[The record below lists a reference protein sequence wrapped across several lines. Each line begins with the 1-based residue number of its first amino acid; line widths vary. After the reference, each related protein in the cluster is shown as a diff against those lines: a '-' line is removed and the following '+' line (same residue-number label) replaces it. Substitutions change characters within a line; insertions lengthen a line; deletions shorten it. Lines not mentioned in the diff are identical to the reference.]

1 MRRHTNAK
9 GGAAELVA
17 AAVSV
22 LLTFCLIIPNSARIL
37 SALQKLEDVQTD
49 DAIFLRLAAT
59 EAAMPTETPKN
70 ASETAP
76 LEEEQTTGAPAP
88 HTAAGVYEP
97 PADILQLE
105 RAYLERFRDTESSGT
120 VTETFYGNKSATDV
134 IGSVAVRNCTSE
146 QKPDFAALLEAGAP
160 LEQADVSLPT
170 VLIFHTHTT
179 ESYLPAFNGV
189 FYKDFSTHST
199 DQKQNIVRVGDALV
213 SALEAQG
220 IGVIHDT
227 EVYDA
232 SYNGAY
238 ARSRTA
244 VQAYLEQYPS
254 IQVTIDVHRDAVYN
268 SSVSAVKPTA
278 EINGQKAAQ
287 IMIITGAEE
296 GLVSS
301 FPSWRENL
309 RFALALQ
316 KAAQEKYEG
325 LMKPIYF
332 CQRKY
337 NMDLTP
343 CSLLLE
349 FGSDTNTLA
358 EAVYAGYLLGDALGA
373 LIVSDLTE

>member
-88 HTAAGVYEP
+88 HTAAGVYET

-254 IQVTIDVHRDAVYN
+254 IQVTMDVHRDAVYN

>member
-88 HTAAGVYEP
+88 HTAAGVYET

>member
-1 MRRHTNAK
+1 M
-9 GGAAELVA
+9 
-17 AAVSV
+17 
-22 LLTFCLIIPNSARIL
+22 
-37 SALQKLEDVQTD
+37 
-49 DAIFLRLAAT
+49 
-59 EAAMPTETPKN
+59 
-70 ASETAP
+70 
-76 LEEEQTTGAPAP
+76 
-88 HTAAGVYEP
+88 
-97 PADILQLE
+97 
-105 RAYLERFRDTESSGT
+105 
-120 VTETFYGNKSATDV
+120 
-134 IGSVAVRNCTSE
+134 
-146 QKPDFAALLEAGAP
+146 
-160 LEQADVSLPT
+160 
-170 VLIFHTHTT
+170 
-179 ESYLPAFNGV
+179 
-189 FYKDFSTHST
+189 
-199 DQKQNIVRVGDALV
+199 GDALV